1 MRVKKLTIYGKC
13 KKICIFILLIDVLS
27 LNKHY
32 FVLIVDR
39 SLIQI
44 MPISQDIK
52 DTLACLMLVNPA
64 MKITLSSAQ
73 DWC

>member
-1 MRVKKLTIYGKC
+1 MRVKPLTIYEKC
-13 KKICIFILLIDVLS
+13 KKICIFILLINVLS